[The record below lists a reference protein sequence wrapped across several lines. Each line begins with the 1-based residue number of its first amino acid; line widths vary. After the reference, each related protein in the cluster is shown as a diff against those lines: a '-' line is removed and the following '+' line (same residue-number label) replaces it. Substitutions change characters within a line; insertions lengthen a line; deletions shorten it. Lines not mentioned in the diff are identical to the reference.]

1 GLGGGG
7 HKSRQ
12 TIGAV
17 SAVVTVVAVG
27 AVAAGRAITDV
38 RGGVDFT
45 GVERRVVV
53 VVETGVDA
61 CAAICAVASVGLGG
75 GGHKSRETID
85 RGVALVDA
93 IAVGAA
99 AAGGAMTD
107 ERGGGG
113 FAGGEG

>member
-38 RGGVDFT
+38 RGGVDFA

-75 GGHKSRETID
+75 GGHKSRQTI
-85 RGVALVDA
+85 GAVASIAA
-93 IAVGAA
+93 IFSILP
-99 AAGGAMTD
+99 MT
-107 ERGGGG
+107 EVGGGIYL
-113 FAGGEG
+113 ARR